1 MILRMSWI
9 RRRLRRTEPHAGRL
23 PDLDFLAL
31 VRDALEEVAPGC
43 TAGAELKGN
52 SLLSPQGWAVAVGPA
67 GHGDDRHYDLIAF
80 PDVSIQPDVP
90 CFVDCVVVVTT
101 ARDAAGLWARSAGAC
116 MLELLYEHE
125 ELAEHRGP
133 DDEGGVPGWRSITSG
148 VLAYGLSDQENLRL
162 QSALVEADVLREIAH
177 TFTADLESP
186 WFNGVRVF
194 YGGAPGAVEAEVR
207 VNGERHEAASAAL
220 AALGLP
226 EPTVFTVAR
235 SFTLVLPVDSG
246 QERDDHGAGGCG
258 CDCGG
263 TLDPEHP
270 GFAHPLPHLIEELSP
285 AERAERVTV
294 DTGAMMV
301 AQGVGNFLKVRLPI
315 RLDDGRTVVH
325 VSWVRLSAEVI
336 EDYTRRVHDGTL
348 EGQRFEGLFCNAI
361 EPWGE
366 ELLHAPVLLGGQR
379 EAANGSIRPSEVL
392 DSEHPLLARIVR
404 ESWPA
409 EFVLGDRDPRP
420 SRS

>member
-1 MILRMSWI
+1 MSWL
-9 RRRLRRTEPHAGRL
+9 RRRLRRTEPHTGRL
-23 PDLDFLAL
+23 PDLDFLSL
-31 VRDALEEVAPGC
+31 VRDALEELAPGC

-52 SLLSPQGWAVAVGPA
+52 SLLSPHGWAVAVGPS

-116 MLELLYEHE
+116 LLELLYEPE
-125 ELAEHRGP
+125 ELAERRGP
-133 DDEGGVPGWRSITSG
+133 DDEHGVPGWQSITSG
-148 VLAYGLSDQENLRL
+148 VLAYGLSDRENARL
-162 QSALVEADVLREIAH
+162 QQALVEADVLRAIADS
-177 TFTADLESP
+177 FTADLESP

-235 SFTLVLPVDSG
+235 SFTLLLPADAG
-246 QERDDHGAGGCG
+246 QGAHGDGADGCGCGG

-263 TLDPEHP
+263 ALDPEHP
-270 GFAHPLPHLIEELSP
+270 GFAHPLPHLIGELSP
-285 AERAERVTV
+285 AEQAERVTV
-294 DTGAMMV
+294 DTGAVMV
-301 AQGVGNFLKVRLPI
+301 ARGVGNFLKVRLPI

-325 VSWVRLSAEVI
+325 LAWVGLAAEVI

-348 EGQRFEGLFCNAI
+348 EGHRFEGRLGNAI

-366 ELLHAPVLLGGQR
+366 ELLQAPVLLGGQR
-379 EAANGSIRPSEVL
+379 ETADGSIRPSEVL
-392 DSEHPLLARIVR
+392 DSEHPLLARILH
-404 ESWPA
+404 EAWPA
-409 EFVLGDRDPRP
+409 TFVLGDRDPRP
-420 SRS
+420 ALS

>member
-1 MILRMSWI
+1 MSWI
-9 RRRLRRTEPHAGRL
+9 RRRPRATEPPKSRL
-23 PDLDFLAL
+23 PDLEFLSL

-43 TAGAELKGN
+43 TARAELKGN
-52 SLLSPQGWAVAVGPA
+52 SLLSPQGWAVGVGPA
-67 GHGDDRHYDLIAF
+67 GHEDDRHYDLIAF
-80 PDVSIQPDVP
+80 PNVSIQPDVP

-101 ARDAAGLWARSAGAC
+101 PRDAAGLWARSAGAC
-116 MLELLYEHE
+116 MLELLDGHE
-125 ELAEHRGP
+125 QLAQHWGP
-133 DDEGGVPGWRSITSG
+133 DEGRGVPGWRSITSG
-148 VLAYGLSDQENLRL
+148 VLAYGISDRENLRL
-162 QSALVEADVLREIAH
+162 QNALLETDVLHEIAH

-246 QERDDHGAGGCG
+246 QERHEHAAGGCG

-270 GFAHPLPHLIEELSP
+270 GFAHTLPHLIAELSP
-285 AERAERVTV
+285 AERAERVAT
-294 DTGAMMV
+294 DTGAVMV
-301 AQGVGNFLKVRLPI
+301 ARGVGNFLKVRLPI

-325 VSWVRLSAEVI
+325 LAWVCLPAEVI

-348 EGQRFEGLFCNAI
+348 EGHRFEGLFCNAI

-366 ELLHAPVLLGGQR
+366 ELLKAHVLLGGQR
-379 EAANGSIRPSEVL
+379 VEADGSIRFSEVL
-392 DSEHPLLARIVR
+392 DSEHPLLARILR

-409 EFVLGDRDPRP
+409 AFVLGAPDAAPGP
-420 SRS
+420 YHS

>member
-1 MILRMSWI
+1 MSWI
-9 RRRLRRTEPHAGRL
+9 RRHLRRTEPRAGRL

-52 SLLSPQGWAVAVGPA
+52 SLLSPQGWAVSVGPA

-90 CFVDCVVVVTT
+90 CFMDCVVVVTT

-116 MLELLYEHE
+116 LLELLYGRE
-125 ELAEHRGP
+125 ELAGHWGP
-133 DDEGGVPGWRSITSG
+133 DDEHGVPGWRSITSG
-148 VLAYGLSDQENLRL
+148 VLAYGLSDRENLRL
-162 QSALVEADVLREIAH
+162 QSALMEADVLREIAD

-194 YGGAPGAVEAEVR
+194 YGGAPGAMEAEVR

-226 EPTVFTVAR
+226 EPAVFTVAR
-235 SFTLVLPVDSG
+235 SFTLVLPVGSG
-246 QERDDHGAGGCG
+246 QEGHGHGSDGCG

-270 GFAHPLPHLIEELSP
+270 GFAHPLPHLIGELSP
-285 AERAERVTV
+285 AERAERVTA
-294 DTGAMMV
+294 DTGAVMV

-325 VSWVRLSAEVI
+325 LAWVCLAAEVI

-348 EGQRFEGLFCNAI
+348 EGHRFEGLFGNAI

-366 ELLHAPVLLGGQR
+366 ELLQAPVLLGGQR
-379 EAANGSIRPSEVL
+379 EAADGSIRPSEVL
-392 DSEHPLLARIVR
+392 GSEHPLLARILR

-420 SRS
+420 ARS

>member
-1 MILRMSWI
+1 MSWI
-9 RRRLRRTEPHAGRL
+9 RRRPRATEPHAGRL

-43 TAGAELKGN
+43 TAGAGLKGN
-52 SLLSPQGWAVAVGPA
+52 SLESPHGWAVAVGPA
-67 GHGDDRHYDLIAF
+67 GHGDERHYDLIAF

-101 ARDAAGLWARSAGAC
+101 PRDAAGLWARSAGAC
-116 MLELLYEHE
+116 LLGLLYEHE
-125 ELAEHRGP
+125 ELAEHCGP
-133 DDEGGVPGWRSITSG
+133 DEGRGVPGWRSITSG
-148 VLAYGLSDQENLRL
+148 VLAYGLSDTENLRL
-162 QSALVEADVLREIAH
+162 QNALLEADVLREIAD

-226 EPTVFTVAR
+226 EPAVFTVAR
-235 SFTLVLPVDSG
+235 SFTLVLPVGSG
-246 QERDDHGAGGCG
+246 QEAHGHGADGCG

-270 GFAHPLPHLIEELSP
+270 GFAHALPHLIGELSP
-285 AERAERVTV
+285 AEQAERVTV
-294 DTGAMMV
+294 DTGAMIV
-301 AQGVGNFLKVRLPI
+301 ARGVGNFLKVRLPI

-325 VSWVRLSAEVI
+325 LAWVRLAAEVI
-336 EDYTRRVHDGTL
+336 QDYTRRVHDGTL
-348 EGQRFEGLFCNAI
+348 EGHRFEGLFGNAI

-366 ELLHAPVLLGGQR
+366 ELLQAPVLLGGQR
-379 EAANGSIRPSEVL
+379 EEADGSIRPSEVL
-392 DSEHPLLARIVR
+392 DSEHPLLARILH

-409 EFVLGDRDPRP
+409 AFVLGDRDPRRP

>member
-1 MILRMSWI
+1 MSWI
-9 RRRLRRTEPHAGRL
+9 RRRPRRTEPPAGRL

-43 TAGAELKGN
+43 TAGAELQGN
-52 SLLSPQGWAVAVGPA
+52 SLESPQGWAVAVGPP

-116 MLELLYEHE
+116 LLELLYEHE
-125 ELAEHRGP
+125 ELADHYGP
-133 DDEGGVPGWRSITSG
+133 DDEHGVLGWRSISSG
-148 VLAYGLSDQENLRL
+148 ALAYGLSDQENLRL
-162 QSALVEADVLREIAH
+162 QNALVEADVLREIAD
-177 TFTADLESP
+177 TFTADLEP
-186 WFNGVRVF
+186 VRFNGVRVF
-194 YGGAPGAVEAEVR
+194 YGGVPGAMEAEVR

-235 SFTLVLPVDSG
+235 SFTLVLPAGSG
-246 QERDDHGAGGCG
+246 EEAHGHGTDGCG

-263 TLDPEHP
+263 TLDPERP
-270 GFAHPLPHLIEELSP
+270 GFAHPLPHLIGALSP
-285 AERAERVTV
+285 AEQAERVTV
-294 DTGAMMV
+294 DTGAVMV
-301 AQGVGNFLKVRLPI
+301 AEGVGNFLKVRLPI

-325 VSWVRLSAEVI
+325 LAWVRLAAEVI
-336 EDYTRRVHDGTL
+336 EDYTRRVHAGTL
-348 EGQRFEGLFCNAI
+348 EGLRFEGRLGNAI

-366 ELLHAPVLLGGQR
+366 ELLQAPVLLGGQR
-379 EAANGSIRPSEVL
+379 EEAGGSIRPSEVI
-392 DSEHPLLARIVR
+392 DSEHPLLARILR

-409 EFVLGDRDPRP
+409 AFVLGDRDPRRP

>member
-1 MILRMSWI
+1 MSWI
-9 RRRLRRTEPHAGRL
+9 RRRPRRTEPAAGRL
-23 PDLDFLAL
+23 SDLDFLAL

-43 TAGAELKGN
+43 TEGARIQGN
-52 SLLSPQGWAVAVGPA
+52 SLESPEGWAVAVGPP

-116 MLELLYEHE
+116 LLQLLHGHE
-125 ELAEHRGP
+125 ELAEHHGP
-133 DDEGGVPGWRSITSG
+133 DDEHGVPGWRSISSG
-148 VLAYGLSDQENLRL
+148 ALAYGLSDQENLRL
-162 QSALVEADVLREIAH
+162 QKALVEADVLREIAD
-177 TFTADLESP
+177 TFTADLEP
-186 WFNGVRVF
+186 VWFNGVRVF
-194 YGGAPGAVEAEVR
+194 YGGVPGAMEAEVR

-235 SFTLVLPVDSG
+235 SFTLVLPAGSD
-246 QERDDHGAGGCG
+246 QEAHGPGSDGCA

-263 TLDPEHP
+263 TLDPERP
-270 GFAHPLPHLIEELSP
+270 GFAHPLPHLIGELSP
-285 AERAERVTV
+285 AEQAERVTV
-294 DTGAMMV
+294 DTGAVMV
-301 AQGVGNFLKVRLPI
+301 AEGVGNFLKVRLPI

-325 VSWVRLSAEVI
+325 LAWVRLAAEVI
-336 EDYTRRVHDGTL
+336 EDYTRRVHAGTL
-348 EGQRFEGLFCNAI
+348 EGHRFEGRLGNAV

-379 EAANGSIRPSEVL
+379 EEAGGSIRPSEVL
-392 DSEHPLLARIVR
+392 DSEHPLLARILR

-409 EFVLGDRDPRP
+409 AFVLGDRDPGRP

>member
-1 MILRMSWI
+1 MSWI
-9 RRRLRRTEPHAGRL
+9 RRHLRRTEPPAGRL

-43 TAGAELKGN
+43 TAGAELQGN
-52 SLLSPQGWAVAVGPA
+52 SLESPQGWAVAVGPP

-116 MLELLYEHE
+116 LLELLYEHE
-125 ELAEHRGP
+125 ELADHRGP
-133 DDEGGVPGWRSITSG
+133 DDEHGVPGWRSISSG
-148 VLAYGLSDQENLRL
+148 ALAYGLSDQENLRL
-162 QSALVEADVLREIAH
+162 QNALVEADVLREIAD
-177 TFTADLESP
+177 TFTADLESV

-194 YGGAPGAVEAEVR
+194 YGGVPGAMEAEVR

-226 EPTVFTVAR
+226 EPTVFTVVR
-235 SFTLVLPVDSG
+235 SFTLVLPAGSG
-246 QERDDHGAGGCG
+246 EEAHGHGTDGCG

-263 TLDPEHP
+263 TLDPERP
-270 GFAHPLPHLIEELSP
+270 GFAHPLPHLIGELSP
-285 AERAERVTV
+285 AEQAERVTV
-294 DTGAMMV
+294 DTGAVMV
-301 AQGVGNFLKVRLPI
+301 AEGVGNFLKVRLPI

-325 VSWVRLSAEVI
+325 LAWVRLAAEVI

-348 EGQRFEGLFCNAI
+348 EGHRFEGRLGNAI

-366 ELLHAPVLLGGQR
+366 ELLQAPVLLGGQR
-379 EAANGSIRPSEVL
+379 EEAGGSIRPSEVL
-392 DSEHPLLARIVR
+392 DSEHPLLARILH

-409 EFVLGDRDPRP
+409 AFVLGDRDPGRP
-420 SRS
+420 SDS